1 MDNSNTSR
9 IAKNTIMLYGRMLFS
24 MLVSLYTSRVILA
37 ALGVE
42 DYGIYNVV
50 GGLVSMFSLISNSLS
65 SAVSR
70 FLNFE
75 LGKGNTDGLQKVFST
90 SLYIHLGLATIIVI
104 LAESVG
110 IWFLNHQMNIPE
122 SRMYAANWV
131 FQASL
136 LSFVMNIISVPY
148 NAIIVSFERL
158 GAFAYIGIATVILK
172 LFAVLIIAYTDTGF
186 DKLIYYSILILLIS
200 IIIQVVYVVYCKHN
214 FKKATTIQKFDRKL
228 LRHITSFAG
237 WNFIGCSAGVLKDQG
252 INILLNIFFG
262 PIVNA
267 ARGISNT
274 VKSSVTAFVG
284 NFMTALTPQITKN
297 YASGNNT
304 YLTSLI
310 LRGSRFSFYI
320 LLTLILPIILETE
333 TILNIWLKSYP
344 EYTVTFVRLVLI
356 ISIIDT
362 LSNTLITLQSA
373 TGNIRNYQIIIG
385 GTLLLNFPISYIWLK
400 CGLTPYAVY
409 YTAIIISCIC
419 LYLRLLF
426 LKQMEALMP
435 QVFIKGVILNI
446 IPVSLAALI
455 LPLIL
460 HITISNTICR
470 FIIVVTVS
478 LISTISSIYFIGCN
492 KEERKFIHRKIISLT
507 HATFRKSE

>member
-50 GGLVSMFSLISNSLS
+50 GGLVTMFTLISNSLS
-65 SAVSR
+65 AAVSR
-70 FLNFE
+70 FLTFE
-75 LGKGNTDGLQKVFST
+75 LGKGDTDGLKKIFST
-90 SLYIHLGLATIIVI
+90 ALYIHLGLATIILIV
-104 LAESVG
+104 AESLG
-110 IWFLNHQMNIPE
+110 IWFLNSQMNIPE
-122 SRMYAANWV
+122 TRMYAANWV
-131 FQASL
+131 YQASL
-136 LSFVMNIISVPY
+136 ISFIINITSVPY
-148 NAIIVSFERL
+148 NAIIVSYERL
-158 GAFAYIGIATVILK
+158 GAFAYIGIANVILK
-172 LFAVLIIAYTDTGF
+172 LFAVLFIAYVNTGI
-186 DKLIYYSILILLIS
+186 DKLILYSVLILFIS
-200 IIIQVVYVVYCKHN
+200 ITIQAIYVAYCKHN
-214 FKKATTIQKFDRKL
+214 FKGVTNITKFDHQL
-228 LRHITSFAG
+228 LKSITSFAG
-237 WNFIGCSAGVLKDQG
+237 WNFIGCTAGVLKDQG
-252 INILLNIFFG
+252 TNILLNIFWG
-262 PIVNA
+262 PIINA
-267 ARGISNT
+267 ARGIANT
-274 VKSSVTAFVG
+274 VNSSVTSFAG
-284 NFMTALTPQITKN
+284 NFMTALNPQITKN
-297 YASGNNT
+297 YASGNHA
-304 YLTSLI
+304 YMTSLI
-310 LRGSRFSFYI
+310 LRGSRFSYYI
-320 LLTLILPIILETE
+320 LLFLMLPIILETE
-333 TILNIWLKSYP
+333 TILNIWLASYP
-344 EYTVTFVRLVLI
+344 EQTTTFVRLVLI
-356 ISIIDT
+356 VSIIDA

-373 TGNIRNYQIIIG
+373 TGNIRDYQIAIG
-385 GTLLLNFPISYIWLK
+385 GTLLLNFPISYLGLK
-400 CGLTPYAVY
+400 CGLSPNIVY

-426 LKQMEALMP
+426 LKRMKALMP